1 MSYRI
6 NVNITDV
13 WAKPEFN
20 SERTNQAL
28 FNEPVEVLE
37 KGQQYSL
44 VKLSDGYEGYVKND
58 FISNLKEQSGEEY
71 IISKT
76 LATAYIAPDERAPV
90 ATILPF
96 TSVIKVSQRCRNYVS
111 CHTNRYGEIFLVDD
125 DVIPLAQTPKL
136 TRKAI
141 PIFLDSVKRFIGIP
155 YLWGGRSFFGIDC
168 SGLIQLNYKF
178 FGVDLPRDTKDQIK
192 FGREVSRDEIIV
204 GDLLFFERHVAL
216 VISDKDYV
224 HSSLSRGGVYINSLD
239 PSKNNYLKDRDH
251 SLKTVRR
258 IVED

>member
-28 FNEPVEVLE
+28 FNEPIKVLE
-37 KGQQYSL
+37 NGQQYSL

-58 FISNLKEQSGEEY
+58 FISDVKELSGEEY
-71 IISKT
+71 VILKT
-76 LATAYIAPDERAPV
+76 LATAYITPDKRAPV

-96 TSVIKVSQRCRNYVS
+96 TSVVKINQPCKRYVS
-111 CHTNRYGEIFLVDD
+111 CLTNRYGEIFLDDD
-125 DVIPLAQTPKL
+125 DVITLGQTPKL
-136 TRKAI
+136 TRKTI
-141 PIFLDSVKRFIGIP
+141 PIFLKSVKRFIGVP
-155 YLWGGRSFFGIDC
+155 YLWGGRSFFGLDC
-168 SGLIQLNYKF
+168 SGLIQLNCKF

-192 FGREVSRDEIIV
+192 FGKEVSRDEIMP

-216 VISDKDYV
+216 AISDKDYI

-239 PSKNNYLKDRDH
+239 PSRDNYLKDRDH
-251 SLKTVRR
+251 DLKTVRR
-258 IVED
+258 IIED